1 MGERAKPEKEKIVRN
16 PRKVKN
22 QRNPRKVKSPK
33 VLVAQ
38 VLLNPVKKLSSVVV
52 LALAVPVV
60 LAKAARNP
68 KKVKNPRNPRRVRN
82 PRKVKNLRNPRNPKV
97 PVLAAA
103 AKKMEPLFPQEN
115 PLMDL
120 LHVDIASRGKVEKVF
135 LG

>member
-1 MGERAKPEKEKIVRN
+1 MGPEKEKIVKN
-16 PRKVKN
+16 LRKVKN

-68 KKVKNPRNPRRVRN
+68 
-82 PRKVKNLRNPRNPKV
+82 RNPKV

-103 AKKMEPLFPQEN
+103 VKKMEPLFHQEN
-115 PLMDL
+115 LLMDL
-120 LHVDIASRGKVEKVF
+120 LLVDIASRGKVAKVF
-135 LG
+135 LGLNAD

>member
-1 MGERAKPEKEKIVRN
+1 MGKN
-16 PRKVKN
+16 LRKVKN

-38 VLLNPVKKLSSVVV
+38 VLLNLVKKLSLVVV
-52 LALAVPVV
+52 PALAVPVV
-60 LAKAARNP
+60 PVKAAKSP

-103 AKKMEPLFPQEN
+103 VKKMEPLFHQEN
-115 PLMDL
+115 LLMDL
-120 LHVDIASRGKVEKVF
+120 LLVDIASRRKVAKVF
-135 LG
+135 L

>member
-1 MGERAKPEKEKIVRN
+1 MGERAKPEKEKIVKN

-38 VLLNPVKKLSSVVV
+38 VLLNLVKKLSSVVV
-52 LALAVPVV
+52 PVV
-60 LAKAARNP
+60 PAKAARNP
-68 KKVKNPRNPRRVRN
+68 KKVKNLRNPRRVRN

-103 AKKMEPLFPQEN
+103 VKKMEPLFHQEN
-115 PLMDL
+115 LLMDL
-120 LHVDIASRGKVEKVF
+120 LLVDIASRRKVEKVF
-135 LG
+135 LGLN